1 MATTSEVKAGL
12 DDIAKTIRTERQ
24 TCAAAKARLTAARGN
39 LDLIPTTFQGVIATI
54 DSYDTTDAFEVLS
67 KAEFAKLATEFVAL
81 RAATDAAVTELASIT
96 EF

>member
-39 LDLIPTTFQGVIATI
+39 LDLLPTTFHGVIATI
-54 DSYDTTDAFEVLS
+54 QGYGDADAFEALA
-67 KAEFAKLATEFVAL
+67 KAEFAKMTTEFVAL
-81 RAATDAAVTELASIT
+81 RAATDEAVTELANIA